1 MKYVVLIW
9 PTPLVSLRYLV
20 QSGCVEA
27 GKKTILSLYLWIL
40 FTSIPTIVKRVAMF
54 LIPNE
59 VFTRYCM
66 YIGKRGISAI
76 DQVQYKKWLRYY
88 LDFCD
93 KYPVPAANSDRVR
106 LFCEKLQEK
115 KQSKAQREQAAHA
128 ISLYFEMIRHDKATS
143 LQATVSR
150 NEVPETKADSPEN
163 DSDLQI
169 APKLQSAQLQQ
180 SSSRSGSSQYTEAG
194 YQEKSR
200 SPEWDAVLA
209 AMAAEIKVRHYSRKT
224 LKTYANW
231 SRLFQR
237 FLKDKSPQEL
247 TTADVKEYMTY
258 LAVKCNVAAS
268 TQNQAFNSLLFFFR
282 HGLKREFGELRDVP
296 RAKKS
301 LYIPAV
307 LSRVEIDAILKE
319 LSYPYNLVVKVLFG
333 CGLRLF
339 EGLQLRVKDFNFDVN
354 ILTVHGKGKKD
365 RTVPLPESILAELK
379 AQINVISE
387 LHDRDIAEG
396 YDGVFL
402 DDAVEAKYPK
412 APKEFIHQWFFPMK
426 TLTVAENGE
435 RRRYHLHESD
445 LQKALYYAVRR
456 AKIPKKVTS
465 HIFRHSFAT
474 HLLQAGYDIR
484 VIQNLL
490 GHSSL
495 KTTMIYTHCVPVRT
509 VKEPKSP
516 LDL

>member
-1 MKYVVLIW
+1 MY
-9 PTPLVSLRYLV
+9 
-20 QSGCVEA
+20 
-27 GKKTILSLYLWIL
+27 
-40 FTSIPTIVKRVAMF
+40 

-59 VFTRYCM
+59 VFVRY
-66 YIGKRGISAI
+66 IAHLDQRGILSA
-76 DQVQYKKWLRYY
+76 QQGQYKKWLRYY

-93 KYPVPAANSDRVR
+93 KYPVPAANTDRVR
-106 LFCEKLQEK
+106 LFCEKLCEK
-115 KQSKAQREQAAHA
+115 RQSEAQREEAAHA
-128 ISLYFEMIRHDKATS
+128 ISLYFEMLRREKAGQAQRHIPREES
-143 LQATVSR
+143 LR
-150 NEVPETKADSPEN
+150 EEADSHAINSPA
-163 DSDLQI
+163 QI
-169 APKLQSAQLQQ
+169 VPRPQPDNPRQL
-180 SSSRSGSSQYTEAG
+180 SSRPGASQYTDAG
-194 YQEKSR
+194 YQEKSK

-237 FLKDKSPQEL
+237 FLKNKSPQAL
-247 TTADVKEYMTY
+247 TVEDVKEYLTY
-258 LAVKCNVAAS
+258 LAVKCHVAAS
-268 TQNQAFNSLLFFFR
+268 TQNQAFNSLLFLFR
-282 HGLKREFGELRDVP
+282 HGLKREFGELRGVP

-307 LSRVEIDAILKE
+307 LSRAEIDAILNE

-339 EGLQLRVKDFNFDVN
+339 EGLQLRVRDFNFDVN
-354 ILTVHGKGKKD
+354 VLTVHGKGKKD
-365 RTVPLPESILAELK
+365 RTVPLPEAILAELK
-379 AQINVISE
+379 AQMRVIAE
-387 LHDRDIAEG
+387 LHEQDLAAG
-396 YDGVFL
+396 YAGVFL
-402 DDAVEAKYPK
+402 DDAVETKYPK
-412 APKEFIHQWFFPMK
+412 APREFIHQWFFPMK
-426 TLTVAENGE
+426 GLTVTAENGE
-435 RRRYHLHESD
+435 LRRYHLHESD
-445 LQKALYYAVRR
+445 LQRALYDAVRK

-516 LDL
+516 LDF